1 MDHADVPVDL
11 GCTGALPGSGFT
23 RSAVRARTMC
33 DLMQR
38 RQGDVKSQ
46 KLKRMVTGVVTAF
59 AVVAMVGTATPAVA
73 DPAPVPDNASDAL
86 KQYRELSAKAERLNE
101 DHLSALDEFTA
112 RQKDLGKARSDLAK
126 AKTAQAAARADERRF
141 RKVVDKFA
149 GASFVGGA
157 QFNKMS
163 ALLTGS
169 SAQDFLE
176 RSSALDVIA
185 TDQNRSL
192 TKLLTAVRAAK
203 KAQRDAASAETRSE
217 TARDAA
223 AKLVRDIAA
232 RKAALDSQVAR
243 VKAQAERLTAADRA
257 MQSSPGEA
265 PPSEI
270 VAPGPAAQ
278 RAVDAAMSKRGSPY
292 VYGDEGPNSFDCSGL
307 TSWAYNQAGIS
318 IPRSSRAQST
328 YGTPVSQSQLAP
340 GDLVFFYS
348 PVSHV
353 GMYIGNGQMVH
364 APQSGDVVKV
374 ASVMWDDYVG
384 ARRVT

>member
-1 MDHADVPVDL
+1 M
-11 GCTGALPGSGFT
+11 
-23 RSAVRARTMC
+23 
-33 DLMQR
+33 
-38 RQGDVKSQ
+38 KSQ
-46 KLKRMVTGVVTAF
+46 KLKRMVTGAVSAL
-59 AVVAMVGTATPAVA
+59 AVVAMLGTGTPAVA

-86 KQYRELSAKAERLNE
+86 KLYRELSAKAERLNE
-101 DHLSALDEFTA
+101 DHLKAQDDLDA
-112 RQKDLGKARSDLAK
+112 RQKDLNKARRDLT
-126 AKTAQAAARADERRF
+126 TAQRTEAAARADELRF
-141 RKVVDKFA
+141 RKVVDRFA
-149 GASFVGGA
+149 GATFVGGA

-163 ALLTGS
+163 ALLTGN

-185 TDQNRSL
+185 TDQSRSL
-192 TKLLTAVRAAK
+192 DKLLTAVRTAK
-203 KAQRDAASAETRSE
+203 KAESDALDAETRSQL
-217 TARDAA
+217 ARDAA
-223 AKLVRDIAA
+223 AKLARDIET
-232 RKAALDSQVAR
+232 RKDALDAQVTK

-257 MQSSPGEA
+257 LQSSPGEV

-278 RAVDAAMSKRGSPY
+278 TAVDAAMSKRGSPY

-307 TSWAYNQAGIS
+307 TSWAYNQAGVS
-318 IPRSSRAQST
+318 IPRSSRSQST
-328 YGTPVSQSQLAP
+328 HGTPVSQSQLAP
-340 GDLVFFYS
+340 GDLVFFYN

-384 ARRVT
+384 ARRVA